1 MRWTAASVRQWL
13 LQASPLQNN
22 QSAANIITK
31 GTAVQNTALYGN
43 GYQNMIL
50 KNVML
55 DGTLSDIT
63 IENGKFTAIQAAGT
77 AAEGIECNG
86 QMVIPGLVDI
96 HTHGC
101 AGYDTMD
108 AHFEEISSYL
118 GQNGTTS
125 FLPTTMTMDYD
136 SIRRVTVAN
145 RNVTGAQILGFHM
158 EGPYIAKKYKGAQ
171 NEKFIKDPDIDEFN
185 SLADMKMV
193 TIAPELAGSMEF
205 IKKCGAVVSIGHTAA
220 DYATCIDAIDAGAMC
235 LTHTFNAMSPI
246 HHRNPG
252 PIGAA
257 CEKNIYVQAIT
268 DGLHLHP
275 SIVKLL
281 YKTFGVE
288 RMVIIS
294 DSMRA
299 TGLGDGTYEFGGQE
313 IEVKDGVARTLD
325 GAIAGSTSTLWTCV
339 KRATSFGIPF
349 EDAVRMATRT
359 PADLIHMPNKGR
371 IEVGADADL
380 ILLDARR
387 EIEKVMIAGSFLDIQ
402 CEEHRRYLAEKE
414 LVSRIGGI
422 FHTTGSFIAHETINQ
437 GNINT
442 TYRLDYRQED
452 GSTKS
457 YILQKVNTYVF
468 TNPVEIMNNIRKV
481 TEHLRSKVR
490 RINKPALHFYSTIH
504 GLNYYVEEKGT
515 FWRMENYIDGI
526 GYDTCESLDILRNAG
541 AAFGEFQNQ
550 LSDFDAESLYTTIPD
565 FHNTAKRL
573 DTFFHAVEED
583 PCGRVANVQ
592 DEIAFIREQKELASE
607 LTKLQ
612 ESGEVPLRVTHNDT
626 KSNNVLFHRVTGAPL
641 TVIDLDTVMP
651 GLAMHDFGDAVRFAA
666 STAREDEPDLSKVAL
681 DLDKYRAFAEGFI
694 GKTADALTQTEIS
707 TMALGAI
714 TITIELGVRFLND
727 YITGDKYF
735 RTDYADHNLV
745 RARCQLQLAKDMLKK
760 REQMEQIV
768 RDVVANV

>member
-1 MRWTAASVRQWL
+1 
-13 LQASPLQNN
+13 
-22 QSAANIITK
+22 
-31 GTAVQNTALYGN
+31 
-43 GYQNMIL
+43 MIL
-50 KNVML
+50 KNVKL
-55 DGTLSDIT
+55 DGVLSDIT
-63 IENGKFTAIQAAGT
+63 IENGKFTAIAPASANTVG
-77 AAEGIECNG
+77 EDCGG
-86 QMVIPGLVDI
+86 QTVIPGLVDI

-101 AGYDTMD
+101 AGFDTMD
-108 AHFEEISSYL
+108 AHFEEISSFL
-118 GQNGTTS
+118 AKNGTTS

-136 SIRRVTVAN
+136 SIRRVTEASRDVS
-145 RNVTGAQILGFHM
+145 GAQILGFHM
-158 EGPYIAKKYKGAQ
+158 EGPYIATKYKGAQ
-171 NEKFIKDPDIDEFN
+171 NEKFIKDPDPEEFK

-205 IKKCGAVVSIGHTAA
+205 IKNCGAVVSIGHTAA
-220 DYATCIDAIDAGAMC
+220 DYQTCIEAIEAGAMC

-281 YKTFGVE
+281 YKAFGVE

-299 TGLGDGTYEFGGQE
+299 TGLGDGSYEFGGQE
-313 IEVKDGVARTLD
+313 IIVKDSVARTLD

-339 KRATSFGIPF
+339 KRAASFGIPF
-349 EDAVRMATRT
+349 ADAVRMATRT

-380 ILLDARR
+380 LLLDEHN
-387 EIEKVMIAGSFLDIQ
+387 EIVKVMIAGEYVHSE
-402 CEEHRRYLAEKE
+402 CEQHRKYLAEKAKVE
-414 LVSRIGGI
+414 EIGGI
-422 FHTTGSFIAHETINQ
+422 FHTNGKFIGFETINQ

-457 YILQKVNTYVF
+457 YILQKVNTFVF
-468 TNPVEIMNNIRKV
+468 KDPVEIMQNIRKV

-490 RINKPALHFYSTIH
+490 RINKPALHFYSTIY
-504 GLNYYVEEKGT
+504 GENYYIEKT
-515 FWRMENYIDGI
+515 DNAFWRMENYIDAI
-526 GYDTCESLDILRNAG
+526 GYDTCESLEILQNAG
-541 AAFGEFQNQ
+541 TAFGEFQNQ
-550 LSDFDAESLYTTIPD
+550 LSDFDAESLFTTIPD
-565 FHNTAKRL
+565 FHNTKKRL
-573 DTFFHAVEED
+573 ETFFEAVRAD
-583 PCGRVANVQ
+583 ACGRVDTVQ
-592 DEIAFIREQKELASE
+592 NEITFIRENQELASI
-607 LTKLQ
+607 LTEMQ
-612 ESGEVPLRVTHNDT
+612 EKGEVPLRVTHNDT
-626 KSNNVLFHRVTGAPL
+626 KINNVLFHRITGAPQ

-681 DLDKYRAFAEGFI
+681 DLDKYRAFAAGFI
-694 GKTADALTQTEIS
+694 GKTADALTAAEIS

-714 TITIELGVRFLND
+714 TITIELGVRFLTD

-735 RTDYADHNLV
+735 KIEYADHNLV
-745 RARCQLQLAKDMLKK
+745 RARCQLHLAKDMMKK
-760 REQMEQIV
+760 RAEMEQIV
-768 RDVVANV
+768 NEIVEGI

>member
-1 MRWTAASVRQWL
+1 
-13 LQASPLQNN
+13 
-22 QSAANIITK
+22 
-31 GTAVQNTALYGN
+31 
-43 GYQNMIL
+43 MIL
-50 KNVML
+50 KNVLL
-55 DGTLSDIT
+55 DGVLSDIT
-63 IENGKFTAIQAAGT
+63 IENGKFTAIEPAGCAADGKD
-77 AAEGIECNG
+77 CKG

-118 GQNGTTS
+118 GLNGTTS

-136 SIRRVTVAN
+136 SIRRVTEAS
-145 RNVTGAQILGFHM
+145 RDVTGAQILGFHM

-171 NEKFIKDPDIDEFN
+171 NEKYIKDPDLEEFK
-185 SLADMKMV
+185 SLPDMKIV
-193 TIAPELAGSMEF
+193 TIAPELAGSIEF
-205 IKKCGAVVSIGHTAA
+205 IRECGAVVSIGHTAA
-220 DYATCIDAIDAGAMC
+220 DYSECIAAIEAGATC

-281 YKTFGVE
+281 YKAFGVE

-299 TGLGDGTYEFGGQE
+299 TGLGDGSYEFGGQE
-313 IEVKDGVARTLD
+313 IIVKDGVARTLD

-339 KRATSFGIPF
+339 KRAASFGIPF

-359 PADLIHMPNKGR
+359 PADMIHMPNKGR

-380 ILLDARR
+380 ILLDEHH
-387 EIEKVMIAGSFLDIQ
+387 EIDKVMIAGAFLDNE
-402 CEEHRRYLAEKE
+402 CEQHRRYLAEKE
-414 LVSRIGGI
+414 YIKHIGSI
-422 FHTTGSFIAHETINQ
+422 FHTKGEFIAHETINQ

-452 GSTKS
+452 GTTKS

-468 TNPVEIMNNIRKV
+468 KNPIEIMNNIRKV
-481 TEHLRSKVR
+481 TEHLRNKVR
-490 RINKPALHFYSTIH
+490 RISKPALHFYSTNTT
-504 GLNYYVEEKGT
+504 GENYLVENNGI

-526 GYDTCESLDILRNAG
+526 GYDTCDSLDILRNAG

-550 LSDFDAESLYTTIPD
+550 LSDFDASSLYTTIPD

-573 DTFFHAVEED
+573 DAFFEAVKED
-583 PCGRVANVQ
+583 PCGRVSTVQ
-592 DEIAFIREQKELASE
+592 KEIAFIREQTELASR
-607 LTKLQ
+607 LTKMQ
-612 ESGEVPLRVTHNDT
+612 EAGDVPLRVTHNDT
-626 KSNNVLFHRVTGAPL
+626 KTNNVLFNRTTGAPL

-666 STAREDEPDLSKVAL
+666 STAREDEPDLSKVSL
-681 DLDKYRAFAEGFI
+681 DLNKYRAFAEGFI
-694 GKTADALTQTEIS
+694 SKTADALTQKEIS

-714 TITIELGVRFLND
+714 TITIELGVRFLTD

-735 RTDYADHNLV
+735 KTEYAEHNLD
-745 RARCQLQLAKDMLKK
+745 RARCQLHLAKDMLEKQ
-760 REQMEQIV
+760 ELMERIV
-768 RDVVANV
+768 REVVASV